1 MEDKRAK
8 ILDVAVE
15 EFASHGYKAA
25 STNRICEVAGVSKGL
40 IFHYFG
46 SKEKLYTAAVTYS
59 VDLAMEEVSMDDMPK
74 GNFVEGAIWSTKQ
87 KLAFSHRHPA
97 VFKLM
102 MQSFANPP
110 EALAER
116 MTAYFNEMMAVQ
128 TVFVNQM
135 LDGLTLREDVA
146 REDASDVI
154 QSLFEYI
161 TRLVTVYLQK
171 NPDATMED
179 MQPLIDKFMQMI
191 VIAERGMVEQ
201 KQT

>member
-1 MEDKRAK
+1 
-8 ILDVAVE
+8 
-15 EFASHGYKAA
+15 
-25 STNRICEVAGVSKGL
+25 
-40 IFHYFG
+40 
-46 SKEKLYTAAVTYS
+46 
-59 VDLAMEEVSMDDMPK
+59 
-74 GNFVEGAIWSTKQ
+74 
-87 KLAFSHRHPA
+87 
-97 VFKLM
+97 M

-116 MTAYFNEMMAVQ
+116 MTAYFKEMMAVQ

-135 LDGLTLREDVA
+135 LDGLTLRADVA

-179 MQPLIDKFMQMI
+179 MQPLIDKFMRMI